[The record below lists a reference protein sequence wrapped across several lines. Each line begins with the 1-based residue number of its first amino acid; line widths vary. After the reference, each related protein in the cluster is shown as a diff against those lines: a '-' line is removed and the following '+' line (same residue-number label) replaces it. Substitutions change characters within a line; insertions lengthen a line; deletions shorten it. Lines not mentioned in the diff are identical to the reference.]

1 MRILQY
7 RRGRLVKVVVA
18 VVGVVAVVL
27 LLASHLHP
35 ATSHALRSAGALVS
49 KAKQKVTYVGDKA
62 GNFEPPPAAHKG
74 GPGEG
79 GKAHQLSAAKQNEG
93 SMSVSE
99 YGINMVVSDE
109 IAMDRDISDTRH
121 AECAHWEYPEDLPTA
136 SVVIVF
142 HNEGFSTLM
151 RTVHS
156 VIDRSPPQFLK
167 EVLLV
172 DDYSDKAPLKEPLD
186 DYITRWGDKVRLV
199 RNKER
204 AGLIRTRVVGAEEA
218 RGDVVLFLDAHC
230 EVNKN
235 WLPPLL
241 APIYRD
247 RHTMTVPVIDGIDHN
262 TFEYRP
268 VYGAG
273 SNFRGIF
280 EWGMLYKETELPP
293 EIERTREHQSEPYK
307 APTHAGG
314 LFAINREY
322 FLSLGAYDP
331 GLLVWGGENF
341 ELSFKVWQCGGSI
354 EWVPCSRVGH
364 VYRGFMPYNFGKLA
378 EKKKGP
384 LITINYKRVVETWFD
399 DKYKEYFYTREPL
412 ARYLDMG
419 DVSKQ
424 LAMKERLGCKSFQW
438 FMENVAYDMLR
449 KYPELPKNLHWGELR
464 SAKGDY
470 CWDMGGQDAPARVEA
485 YPCMGDDVGGDT
497 SQLRNAATSR
507 CLDTMG
513 HSAPSFMGVAH
524 CHGFGNNQLIR
535 LNAQGQ
541 LGVGERCIDADG
553 QGIKLVFCRIGTVD
567 GPWQYDEKQ
576 NHVMLHKRIGKCV
589 ALHPQ
594 TFQLSLMPCDPINNY
609 QKWTF
614 KKITPKW

>member
-1 MRILQY
+1 MRILQL
-7 RRGRLVKVVVA
+7 RRGRLVKVVLVITAVA
-18 VVGVVAVVL
+18 GVL
-27 LLASHLHP
+27 LLLGLNSPHGASI
-35 ATSHALRSAGALVS
+35 RSAGALMS
-49 KAKQKVTYVGDKA
+49 KSKQKVVYLENKM
-62 GNFEPPPAAHKG
+62 GNFEPPVSPPRS
-74 GPGEG
+74 GPGED
-79 GKAHQLSAAKQNEG
+79 GKPYHLPPNKQNEG
-93 SMSVSE
+93 SQSLSE

-109 IAMDRDISDTRH
+109 LAMDRAIPDTRH
-121 AECAHWEYPEDLPTA
+121 PECRHWEYPEELPTTT
-136 SVVIVF
+136 VVIVF

-151 RTVHS
+151 RTVHT
-156 VIDRSPPQFLK
+156 VVDRSPPQFLK

-172 DDYSDKAPLKEPLD
+172 DDFSDKASLKEPLE
-186 DYITRWGDKVRLV
+186 DYITRWNGKVRLI

-204 AGLIRTRVVGAEEA
+204 AGLIRTRITGAEEA
-218 RGDVVLFLDAHC
+218 RGEVVLFLDAHC

-247 RHTMTVPVIDGIDHN
+247 NHVMTVPVIDGIDHN

-268 VYGAG
+268 VYSAG

-280 EWGMLYKETELPP
+280 EWGMLYKETDLPI
-293 EIERTREHQSEPYK
+293 EIERSRTHKSEPYK
-307 APTHAGG
+307 SPTHAGG
-314 LFAINREY
+314 LFAINRDY

-341 ELSFKVWQCGGSI
+341 ELSFKIWQCGGSI

-384 LITINYKRVVETWFD
+384 LITINYKRVIETWFD

-419 DVSKQ
+419 DISEQIELKN
-424 LAMKERLGCKSFQW
+424 RLGCKNFQW
-438 FMENVAYDMLR
+438 FMDTVAYDMLR
-449 KYPELPKNLHWGELR
+449 KYPELPPNLYWGE
-464 SAKGDY
+464 
-470 CWDMGGQDAPARVEA
+470 
-485 YPCMGDDVGGDT
+485 
-497 SQLRNAATSR
+497 LRNAATSQ

-513 HSAPSFMGVAH
+513 HAAPSLMGVAH

-535 LNAQGQ
+535 LNGEGQ

-553 QGIKLVFCRIGTVD
+553 QGIKLIFCHLGSVD
-567 GPWQYDEKQ
+567 GPWQYDEQ
-576 NHVMLHKRIGKCV
+576 NHVMLHKRMGKCA

-594 TFQLSLMPCDPINNY
+594 NNQLTLLPCDPVNNY

-614 KKITPKW
+614 KQITPKWMVFLDSTLPDKGNTINKNPPYPVWSPPSTLW

>member
-1 MRILQY
+1 MFALQGQRNAPALGSVRMRILQL
-7 RRGRLVKVVVA
+7 RRGRLLKGLLAAVA
-18 VVGVVAVVL
+18 AAAVVL
-27 LLASHLHP
+27 LLASHVSSP
-35 ATSHALRSAGALVS
+35 VGSTLRSAGALMS
-49 KAKQKVTYVGDKA
+49 KPKQEVVYQGNKV
-62 GNFEPPPAAHKG
+62 GNFEPPPAPKKS

-79 GKAHQLSAAKQNEG
+79 GKVHQLSAAKQNEG
-93 SMSVSE
+93 AQSVSE

-109 IAMDRDISDTRH
+109 IAMDRDIPDTRH
-121 AECAHWEYPEDLPTA
+121 SECAHWNYPEDLPTT

-172 DDYSDKAPLKEPLD
+172 DDFSDKAALKEQLE
-186 DYITRWGDKVRLV
+186 DYITRWNGRVRLI

-204 AGLIRTRVVGAEEA
+204 AGLIRTRTTGAEEA

-230 EVNKN
+230 EVNRN

-247 RHTMTVPVIDGIDHN
+247 KQTMTVPVIDGIDHN

-268 VYGAG
+268 VYSAG

-293 EIERTREHQSEPYK
+293 EIMRSRAHQSEPYK

-341 ELSFKVWQCGGSI
+341 ELSFKIWQCGGSI

-378 EKKKGP
+378 ENKKGP
-384 LITINYKRVVETWFD
+384 LITINYKRVIETWFD

-412 ARYLDMG
+412 ARFLDMG
-419 DVSKQ
+419 DISKQ

-438 FMENVAYDMLR
+438 FMDNVAYDMLR

-464 SAKGDY
+464 
-470 CWDMGGQDAPARVEA
+470 
-485 YPCMGDDVGGDT
+485 
-497 SQLRNAATSR
+497 NAATTR

-535 LNAQGQ
+535 LNMEGQ
-541 LGVGERCIDADG
+541 LGVGERCIDADS
-553 QGIKLVFCRIGTVD
+553 QGIKLIFCRLGTVD
-567 GPWQYDEKQ
+567 GPWQYDEQ
-576 NHVMLHKRIGKCV
+576 NHVMLHKRLGKCV

-594 TFQLSLMPCDPINNY
+594 TYQLSLMPCDPINNY

-614 KKITPKW
+614 KQITPKW